1 MTLHSG
7 IDYQCGLCSTKFVP
21 FETSPNCPKCGHK
34 SPVVFEHFIEPTLG
48 AASYNLFVHRS
59 FVPPAWISSSA
70 GDCYWY
76 IAFRYLA
83 YLSKALGVAERDLFQ
98 QRGLSDAEA
107 QKLTEQFVSNLKLGD
122 HQYMASAISDYLLGL
137 LVYLD
142 DRVSKSH
149 SN

>member
-1 MTLHSG
+1 MTAHSG
-7 IDYQCGLCSTKFVP
+7 VDYQCEWCFARFVP
-21 FETSPNCPKCGHK
+21 LENFPNCPKCSHK
-34 SPVVFEHFIEPTLG
+34 GSVVFEHFIESTLG
-48 AASYNLFVHRS
+48 AASYNLAMYRS

-83 YLSKALGVAERDLFQ
+83 YLSKALGVAERYLFQ
-98 QRGLSDAEA
+98 QRGLSGAEV

-122 HQYMASAISDYLLGL
+122 HPYMASAIGDYLLGL
-137 LVYLD
+137 LVYLEHKA
-142 DRVSKSH
+142 SKFG

>member
-7 IDYQCGLCSTKFVP
+7 VDYQCEWCST
-21 FETSPNCPKCGHK
+21 
-34 SPVVFEHFIEPTLG
+34 
-48 AASYNLFVHRS
+48 R

-70 GDCYWY
+70 GDCYLY
-76 IAFRYLA
+76 VAFRYLA
-83 YLSKALGVAERDLFQ
+83 YCSEALGVAERDLFQ
-98 QRGLSDAEA
+98 QKGLSDAEA
-107 QKLTEQFVSNLKLGD
+107 QELTEQFVSNLKLGD

-142 DRVSKSH
+142 HRASKSR